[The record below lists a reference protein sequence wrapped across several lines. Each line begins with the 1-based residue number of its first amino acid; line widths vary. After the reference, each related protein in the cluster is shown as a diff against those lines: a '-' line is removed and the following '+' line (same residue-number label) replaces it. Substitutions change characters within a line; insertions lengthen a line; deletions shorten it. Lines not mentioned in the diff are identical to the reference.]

1 LGVEIKSEEQNMK
14 HKLFEEWLQL
24 SLYNELSEQEQTLLD
39 NHLITCER
47 CQVKLNELKK
57 IHATL
62 AHRQPIAIQESLV
75 QDARRSLRLRIQA
88 DAEKISLWT
97 KVQGTLDGILAPP
110 LQVALGG
117 VATLVVG
124 ILVGYF
130 VFKLTSEKNLL
141 LRQTPFAMS
150 AMEAGESQIT
160 NIRFLDS
167 DTQSG
172 NVEFTFETITPVHIR
187 GNVNDENVQK
197 VLARALVSDQN
208 AGIRLRAV
216 NMIGTQ
222 SEQTQVGTSGLDAEV
237 KTALITALLHDRNLG
252 VRKEAINVLKHYL
265 PDPVIVRA
273 FLNVLANEKN
283 TGLKITAINSLDLSQ
298 YENQP
303 MSREILDMFKNKAQS
318 DDNNYI
324 RIKAKLA
331 LQEVQQ

>member
-1 LGVEIKSEEQNMK
+1 MK
-14 HKLFEEWLQL
+14 HKQFEEWLQL
-24 SLYNELSEQEQTLLD
+24 SLYNELSEQEQTVL
-39 NHLITCER
+39 NSHLTTCER
-47 CQVKLNELKK
+47 CQVELKELKK

-62 AHRQPIAIQESLV
+62 AHHRPIAIEEPLL
-75 QDARRSLRLRIQA
+75 QDARRNLRLRIQA
-88 DAEKISLWT
+88 DSVHKSLWT
-97 KVQGTLDGILAPP
+97 KLKGMLDGFLTPP
-110 LQVALGG
+110 LQVALSG
-117 VATLVVG
+117 AAALIIG

-130 VFKLTSEKNLL
+130 VFKMPSEKNLS
-141 LRQTPFAMS
+141 LRQTAFTSS

-160 NIRFLDS
+160 NIHFLDRNAQNG
-167 DTQSG
+167 D
-172 NVEFTFETITPVHIR
+172 VEFTFETITPVRIR

-222 SEQTQVGTSGLDAEV
+222 TEQKQAGAPALDTEV

-252 VRKEAINVLKHYL
+252 VRKEALNVLKNYL
-265 PDPVIVRA
+265 PDPIIVRA
-273 FLNVLANEKN
+273 FLNILANEKN
-283 TGLKITAINSLDLSQ
+283 TGLKITAINSLDLSK

-303 MSREILDMFKNKAQS
+303 VNREILDMFKNKAQS

-324 RIKAKLA
+324 RIRAKLA

>member
-1 LGVEIKSEEQNMK
+1 MK
-14 HKLFEEWLQL
+14 HKQFEEWLQL
-24 SLYNELSEQEQTLLD
+24 SLYHELSEQEQTVLD
-39 NHLITCER
+39 DHLTTCER
-47 CQVKLNELKK
+47 CRAELHELKK
-57 IHATL
+57 SHAML
-62 AHRQPIAIQESLV
+62 AHRQPVMIQESLL

-88 DAEKISLWT
+88 EAEQQSLWT
-97 KVQGTLDGILAPP
+97 KVKGTLDGILAPP

-117 VATLVVG
+117 AATLAIG
-124 ILVGYF
+124 ILVGYY
-130 VFKLTSEKNLL
+130 VFKLPSEKNLA
-141 LRQTPFAMS
+141 LRQTAFAS
-150 AMEAGESQIT
+150 SSMEAGESQVT
-160 NIRFLDS
+160 NIRFLDR
-167 DTQSG
+167 DAQSG
-172 NVEFTFETITPVHIR
+172 NVEFTFETVTPVRIR

-208 AGIRLRAV
+208 AGNRLRAV

-222 SEQTQVGTSGLDAEV
+222 AEQKQTGAPELDAEV

-252 VRKEAINVLKHYL
+252 VRREAISVLKNYL
-265 PDPVIVRA
+265 PDPAIVRA

-283 TGLKITAINSLDLSQ
+283 TGLKITVINSLDLSK

-303 MSREILDMFKNKAQS
+303 LSREILDMFKNKAQS

>member
-1 LGVEIKSEEQNMK
+1 MK
-14 HKLFEEWLQL
+14 HKQFEEWLQL
-24 SLYNELSEQEQTLLD
+24 SLYHELSEQEQTVLD
-39 NHLITCER
+39 DHLTTCER
-47 CQVKLNELKK
+47 CRAELHELKK
-57 IHATL
+57 SHATL
-62 AHRQPIAIQESLV
+62 AHRQPVIIQESLL

-88 DAEKISLWT
+88 EAEQQSLWT
-97 KVQGTLDGILAPP
+97 KVKGTLDGILAPP
-110 LQVALGG
+110 LQAALGG
-117 VATLVVG
+117 IATLAIG

-130 VFKLTSEKNLL
+130 VFRLPTEKNLA
-141 LRQTPFAMS
+141 LRQTAFTSS

-160 NIRFLDS
+160 NIRFLDR
-167 DTQSG
+167 DAQSG
-172 NVEFTFETITPVHIR
+172 NVEFTFETVTPVRIR

-197 VLARALVSDQN
+197 VLARALVSDRN
-208 AGIRLRAV
+208 AGNRLRAV

-222 SEQTQVGTSGLDAEV
+222 AEQKQTGAPGLDAEV

-252 VRKEAINVLKHYL
+252 VRREAISVLKNYL
-265 PDPVIVRA
+265 PDPAIVRA

-283 TGLKITAINSLDLSQ
+283 TGLKITVINSLDLSK

-303 MSREILDMFKNKAQS
+303 LNREILDMFKNKAQS